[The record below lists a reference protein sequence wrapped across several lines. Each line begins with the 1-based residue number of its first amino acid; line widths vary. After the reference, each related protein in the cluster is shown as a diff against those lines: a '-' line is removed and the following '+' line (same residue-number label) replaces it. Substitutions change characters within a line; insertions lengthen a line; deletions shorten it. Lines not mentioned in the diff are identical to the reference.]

1 MDNNYILSRKTKLV
15 FLSISVIGILLIAL
29 SFLFEHPE
37 SKQVWMN
44 ILLNNLFF
52 LFLSLFGALFIAL
65 HKIAHSGWH
74 TRLTRI
80 PEALSKFLP
89 YAAVLMFLLIFGMH
103 DLYHWTHHDLHDP
116 IIEGKSAYLNQP
128 FFFIRMAIYFAGW
141 IGLSYLLRRNSVNQD
156 LSDDPKYHK
165 QSKILAA
172 LFMAF
177 FAVSSSTMSWDWIMS
192 VDPHWFSTLFGWYVF
207 IGLFVSGIAAF
218 TLIIAFLKSQGYI
231 EFVNKEHIHDLGKY
245 LFGFSIFWMYLW
257 YFQYMLI
264 WYSHMPE
271 ETIYYAQR
279 INGFPIIFYALLF
292 LNFLFP
298 FLALMTRNSKRN
310 IKWLAMVAFVVLVGQ
325 WLNIYFM
332 LSPGIIGESATVGF
346 IEVGAACLYLGGF
359 LFVVFNALTKKPLLC
374 KNDPFLKESF
384 HYET

>member
-1 MDNNYILSRKTKLV
+1 M
-15 FLSISVIGILLIAL
+15 IGILLIAL
-29 SFLFEHPE
+29 SFILEQPE

-74 TRLTRI
+74 TSLTRI

-128 FFFIRMAIYFAGW
+128 FFFIRMAVYFAGW
-141 IGLSYLLRRNSVNQD
+141 IGLSYLLRRNSINQD
-156 LSDDPKYHK
+156 LSDDPKYHR

-218 TLIIAFLKSQGYI
+218 ILIIAFLKFQGYI

>member
-74 TRLTRI
+74 TSLTRI

-116 IIEGKSAYLNQP
+116 IIEGKSAYLNQA

-156 LSDDPKYHK
+156 LSDNPKYHK

-218 TLIIAFLKSQGYI
+218 ILIIAFLKSQGYI
-231 EFVNKEHIHDLGKY
+231 EFVNKEHVHDLGKY

-298 FLALMTRNSKRN
+298 FLGLMTRNSKRN
-310 IKWLAMVAFVVLVGQ
+310 IKWLATVAFVVLVGQ

-346 IEVGAACLYLGGF
+346 IEVGSACLYLGGF